1 MAKIAR
7 KVTRQ
12 TVIPVRID
20 RDVLRYL
27 DRRRAKEPYKPA
39 RSTFIREIIE
49 KWVVADKAKD
59 K

>member
-1 MAKIAR
+1 MAKVAR
-7 KVTRQ
+7 KNTRQ

-20 RDVLRYL
+20 KDVLRYL

-49 KWVVADKAKD
+49 MWVAQDKAKD
-59 K
+59 